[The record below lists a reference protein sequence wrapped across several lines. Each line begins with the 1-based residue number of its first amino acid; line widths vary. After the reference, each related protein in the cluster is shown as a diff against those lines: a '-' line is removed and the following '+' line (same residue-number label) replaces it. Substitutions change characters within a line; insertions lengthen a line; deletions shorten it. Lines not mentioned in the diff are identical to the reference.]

1 MHYATLGTTDLRVS
15 RVGFGGM
22 SLGAD
27 AAADRRLLAQ
37 AQAGGITLFDTA
49 DLYEHGRNEELFGA
63 AFGHCRAQVVLA
75 TKVGNQWRPDGQG
88 WDWNPSAA
96 YIRQAAEASLR
107 RLRTDYI
114 DLYQL
119 HGGTLADPH
128 EEVVEA
134 FERLREQGKIRHY
147 GISSIRPNVIRR
159 YVPGTGLSSV
169 MLQLSLL
176 DQRPLETVLPH
187 LATHGVGVLAR
198 GVLAQG
204 LLAGKPVREYLGH
217 PAAVVQA
224 DAAAVAAVATRLQ
237 RPPAEVAGRFVLDTP
252 GVTAAVLGIRT
263 PAQLAEALQLAR
275 STPLPPEAR
284 QELLRAAPANIYEA
298 HR

>member
-1 MHYATLGTTDLRVS
+1 MHYAYLGTTDLHVS

-27 AAADRRLLAQ
+27 AAADRRLLDA
-37 AQAGGITLFDTA
+37 ARDGGITLFDTA
-49 DLYEHGRNEELFGA
+49 DLYEHGRNEELLGTTFR
-63 AFGHCRAQVVLA
+63 HCRTQVVLA

-88 WDWNPSAA
+88 WDWNPSGT

-107 RLRTDYI
+107 RLQTDYL

-119 HGGTLADPH
+119 HGGTIDDPLD
-128 EEVVEA
+128 EVVEA
-134 FERLREQGKIRHY
+134 FERLQEQGKIRHY

-159 YVPGTGLSSV
+159 NVPATGLSSV

-176 DQRPLETVLPH
+176 DQRPLEAVLPL
-187 LATHGVGVLAR
+187 LAAHGVGVLAR
-198 GVLAQG
+198 GALAQG
-204 LLAGKPVREYLGH
+204 LLAGKPAREYLGQ
-217 PAAVVQA
+217 PTETVQA
-224 DAAAVAAVATRLQ
+224 AAAAVASVAKRLQ
-237 RPPAEVAGRFVLDTP
+237 RLPAEVAGRFVLDTP

-263 PAQLAEALQLAR
+263 AAQLAEVLQLAR
-275 STPLPPEAR
+275 SAPLPPDAR
-284 QELLRAAPANIYEA
+284 QELLQAAPANLYQE

>member
-128 EEVVEA
+128 EEVIEA

-176 DQRPLETVLPH
+176 DQRPLETVLPR

-198 GVLAQG
+198 GALAQG
-204 LLAGKPVREYLGH
+204 LLAGKPNREYLGH
-217 PAAVVQA
+217 PAAAVQA
-224 DAAAVAAVATRLQ
+224 AATAVAAVAARLQ

-275 STPLPPEAR
+275 SAPLPPEAR
-284 QELLRAAPANIYEA
+284 QELLRAAPANTYEA

>member
-1 MHYATLGTTDLRVS
+1 MHYAHLGTTDLRVS
-15 RVGFGGM
+15 RLGFGGM

-27 AAADRRLLAQ
+27 AAADRRLLDEAR
-37 AQAGGITLFDTA
+37 AGGITLFDTA

-63 AFGHCRAQVVLA
+63 AFRHCRTQVVLA

-88 WDWNPSAA
+88 WDWCPSGA

-107 RLRTDYI
+107 RLQTDYL

-119 HGGTLADPH
+119 HGGTLADPLN
-128 EEVVEA
+128 EVVEA

-159 YVPGTGLSSV
+159 YVPDTGLSSV

-176 DQRPLETVLPH
+176 DQRPLEAVLPH
-187 LATHGVGVLAR
+187 LAAHGVGVLAR
-198 GVLAQG
+198 GALAQG
-204 LLAGKPVREYLGH
+204 LLAGKPAREYLGQ
-217 PAAVVQA
+217 PAGAA
-224 DAAAVAAVATRLQ
+224 HAAAAAVAAVAKRLQ
-237 RPPAEVAGRFVLDTP
+237 RPPVEVAGRFVLDTP
-252 GVTAAVLGIRT
+252 GVTAAILGIRT
-263 PAQLAEALQLAR
+263 TAQLAEALQLAR
-275 STPLPPEAR
+275 SAPLPPDAR
-284 QELLRAAPANIYEA
+284 HELLQLAPANTYQE